1 MARISSGVLLLTGMI
16 SLMGSLNAQTTCAG
30 TQDFSGPYVFT
41 ASRLA
46 FFPASTTPPGTT
58 TTGPVFVPQPT
69 AAPGTTGEYSMTAIG
84 RLIGNSSNASP
95 FSGVGRVYADGAGVL
110 YAQRGTEPANIR
122 IGTYTVTTECQI
134 SMTIS
139 DVFATDANAA
149 NRPAVTYVGAL
160 TDRGGEATLAQTTQ
174 GAGTLISFSRP
185 FLAAGCSQSSLGG
198 RYGISGIGVMY
209 TPMTNAPP
217 GTTNPGTT
225 TPGTTNPGTTTPGT
239 TAAPAP
245 GQTSPLVFAS
255 TFTADAGVVGSAL
268 SASTGS
274 GGSYTVNPDCTG
286 SLTLI
291 SADKATTQRFAF
303 VLTGTN
309 NVTGVNNSPQ
319 TTRPSVRLVLDGP
332 GQFAG
337 IAEAR

>member
-16 SLMGSLNAQTTCAG
+16 SFMGSLNAQTTCAG

-58 TTGPVFVPQPT
+58 TTGPIFVPQPS
-69 AAPGTTGEYSMTAIG
+69 AAPGTTGQYSLTPIG
-84 RLIGNSSNASP
+84 QLIGNTSNSSP

-110 YAQRGTEPANIR
+110 YAQKGNEPANIR
-122 IGTYTVTTECQI
+122 IGTYTVTSECQI

-149 NRPAVTYVGAL
+149 NRPGVTFVGAL
-160 TDRGGEATLAQTTQ
+160 TDRGAEAVLTQTTQ
-174 GAGTLISFSRP
+174 GAGVLISFARP
-185 FLAAGCSQSSLGG
+185 YLAAGCSQSSLGG
-198 RYGISGIGVMY
+198 RYGIFGTGIMY
-209 TPMTNAPP
+209 TPVTTAPP
-217 GTTNPGTT
+217 GTTSGTVT
-225 TPGTTNPGTTTPGT
+225 
-239 TAAPAP
+239 APAP

-255 TFTADAGVVGSAL
+255 TFTADAGVIGSPL
-268 SASTGS
+268 SANAGS

-286 SLTLI
+286 TLSLV
-291 SADKATTQRFAF
+291 SADKSTTQKFAF
-303 VLTGTN
+303 VLTSNN

-319 TTRPSVRLVLDGP
+319 TTRPGVRLVLDGP
-332 GQFAG
+332 GQYAG
-337 IAEAR
+337 VAEAR